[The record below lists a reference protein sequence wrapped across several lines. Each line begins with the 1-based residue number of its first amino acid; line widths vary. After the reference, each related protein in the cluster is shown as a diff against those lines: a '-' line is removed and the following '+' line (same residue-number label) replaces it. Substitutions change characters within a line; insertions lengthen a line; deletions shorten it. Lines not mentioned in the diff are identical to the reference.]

1 MATKLLI
8 LHGYSDGAT
17 SFTGLRDFF
26 QANGYARDDVFLL
39 NYASMDDQS
48 QFSDFADKLDED
60 YEKRLL
66 CAR

>member
-48 QFSDFADKLDED
+48 QF
-60 YEKRLL
+60 
-66 CAR
+66 